1 MEKFPSPE
9 DFSRGG
15 KPRRFPQRF
24 QALFHGARKAAKQ
37 VHSRGEDGFTHN
49 RQPLLLLL
57 LFSFILLCSVF
68 VGAQC
73 GGCVKLPAQK
83 AAADQSKRQA
93 VFPGA
98 SAVPFCR
105 CARRRMPKSRPLIR
119 PTQRRRRFRPPLWHG
134 IACRTAGRIQ
144 TVRAPE
150 PPCGKAETPAQTPPC
165 FPYSVRSPVPFAG
178 RWRTRKTYPK
188 NNSINPKGRNKCTLS
203 FRKKCCWTI

>member
-1 MEKFPSPE
+1 MEKFPCPE

-37 VHSRGEDGFTHN
+37 VHSRGEDGFTHI

-83 AAADQSKRQA
+83 AAADQAKRQA

-119 PTQRRRRFRPPLWHG
+119 PADPKTPTLPPAPL
-134 IACRTAGRIQ
+134 ARYCLPDSRTDARH
-144 TVRAPE
+144 
-150 PPCGKAETPAQTPPC
+150 PCGKVSLRRKPHLVFLTPSVLR
-165 FPYSVRSPVPFAG
+165 FPLRADGG
-178 RWRTRKTYPK
+178 REKTYPK